1 METLEER
8 QIHIITP
15 VLAKMG
21 AWRDAAVLAG
31 KALDPSWLSAVY
43 SRILTH
49 ESNQVV
55 KLGLH
60 HVCRLRLECWPGFGS
75 SQEEWL
81 YSPLLRGLNNVTFY
95 VRDSAEQLPVL
106 GQDIIQLLNKV
117 IIEITSYIFIQC
129 VNVLFIFLVIKATG
143 LADERTG
150 FFLRLLKAMSTVP
163 WNGVGLFHLAYALSS
178 VPSGTPVLD
187 DEALRIILDFL
198 RAGLHTQHPLV
209 RGSVQTLLFESVLNL
224 VVPSLEN
231 LSWVV
236 LILAALPRQ
245 HCYTHLRSS
254 ELYNKLEDWMRL
266 HFTAAQL
273 NQQLVKLLTLHFQPD
288 MQSEQ

>member
-1 METLEER
+1 M
-8 QIHIITP
+8 
-15 VLAKMG
+15 V
-21 AWRDAAVLAG
+21 
-31 KALDPSWLSAVY
+31 
-43 SRILTH
+43 
-49 ESNQVV
+49 
-55 KLGLH
+55 
-60 HVCRLRLECWPGFGS
+60 
-75 SQEEWL
+75 
-81 YSPLLRGLNNVTFY
+81 
-95 VRDSAEQLPVL
+95 
-106 GQDIIQLLNKV
+106 
-117 IIEITSYIFIQC
+117 
-129 VNVLFIFLVIKATG
+129 
-143 LADERTG
+143 DERTG

-163 WNGVGLFHLAYALSS
+163 WNGVGLFHLAYALAS

-187 DEALRIILDFL
+187 EEALRIILDFL

-254 ELYNKLEDWMRL
+254 ELYNKLKDWMRL

-273 NQQLVKLLTLHFQPD
+273 NEQLVKLLSLHFQPD